1 MKKLNKKGFTL
12 IELLAVVVILAI
24 LVTVS
29 VPAVVKYLGTARR
42 ETYATNALRAID
54 AAKTDYVNKGYTG
67 VKYYTLDK
75 ADHDATERNCDS
87 RIYLND
93 LLEKKLNNSPYG
105 EKLVVGS
112 TGSYIKAESTYDA
125 TTRQTTTTFSICLVD
140 TAGNAVAAAT
150 TNASDGKITALNLID
165 EATLS
170 ADNTYAN
177 VHVSSGITVCPTI
190 PDEITC
196 N

>member
-54 AAKTDYVNKGYTG
+54 AAKNDYVNKGYTG
-67 VKYYTLDK
+67 VKYYTLDET
-75 ADHDATERNCDS
+75 DHDATERNCDS

-93 LLEKKLNNSPYG
+93 LLDKKLNNSPYG
-105 EKLVVGS
+105 EKLVTGS
-112 TGSYIKAESTYDA
+112 TGSYVKAESTYDA
-125 TTRQTTTTFSICLVD
+125 ATRQTTTTFSICLVD
-140 TAGNAVAAAT
+140 TAGNAVASAT
-150 TNASDGKITALNLID
+150 TSNDKITALNLID
-165 EATLS
+165 ESTLS

-190 PDEITC
+190 PDAITC

>member
-54 AAKTDYVNKGYTG
+54 AAKNDYVNKGYTG
-67 VKYYTLDK
+67 VKYYTLDET
-75 ADHDATERNCDS
+75 DHDATERNSDG

-93 LLEKKLNNSPYG
+93 LLDKKLNNSPDG
-105 EKLVVGS
+105 EKLVTGS
-112 TGSYIKAESTYDA
+112 TGSYVKAESTYDA
-125 TTRQTTTTFSICLVD
+125 ATRQTTTTFSICLVD
-140 TAGNAVAAAT
+140 TAGNAVASAT
-150 TNASDGKITALNLID
+150 TSNDKITALNLID
-165 EATLS
+165 ESTLS

-190 PDEITC
+190 PDAITC

>member
-54 AAKTDYVNKGYTG
+54 AAKNDYVNKGYTG

-75 ADHDATERNCDS
+75 TDHDDTERNCDS

-93 LLEKKLNNSPYG
+93 LLDKKLNNSPYG
-105 EKLVVGS
+105 EKLVTGS
-112 TGSYIKAESTYDA
+112 TGSYVKAESTYDA
-125 TTRQTTTTFSICLVD
+125 ATRQTTTTFSICLVD
-140 TAGNAVAAAT
+140 TAGNAVASAT
-150 TNASDGKITALNLID
+150 TSNDKITALNLID
-165 EATLS
+165 EAILS

-190 PDEITC
+190 PDAITC

>member
-54 AAKTDYVNKGYTG
+54 AAKNDYVNKGYT
-67 VKYYTLDK
+67 
-75 ADHDATERNCDS
+75 ESNCDS
-87 RIYLND
+87 IIYLND
-93 LLEKKLNNSPYG
+93 LLDKKLNNSQYG

-150 TNASDGKITALNLID
+150 TNVSDGKITALNLID
-165 EATLS
+165 VATLS

-190 PDEITC
+190 PDAITC

>member
-54 AAKTDYVNKGYTG
+54 AAKNDYVNKGYTG
-67 VKYYTLDK
+67 VKYYTLDET
-75 ADHDATERNCDS
+75 DHDATERNSDG

-93 LLEKKLNNSPYG
+93 LLDKKLNNSPYG
-105 EKLVVGS
+105 EKLVTGS
-112 TGSYIKAESTYDA
+112 TGSYVKAESTYDA
-125 TTRQTTTTFSICLVD
+125 ATRQTTTTFSICLVD
-140 TAGNAVAAAT
+140 TAGNAVASAT
-150 TNASDGKITALNLID
+150 ISNDKITALNLID
-165 EATLS
+165 ESTLS

-177 VHVSSGITVCPTI
+177 VHVHVSSGVLVCPTI
-190 PDEITC
+190 PE
-196 N
+196 

>member
-54 AAKTDYVNKGYTG
+54 AAKNDYVNKGYTG
-67 VKYYTLDK
+67 VKYYTLDET
-75 ADHDATERNCDS
+75 DHDATERNSDG

-93 LLEKKLNNSPYG
+93 LLDKKLNNSPYG
-105 EKLVVGS
+105 EKLVTGS
-112 TGSYIKAESTYDA
+112 TGSYVKAESTYDA
-125 TTRQTTTTFSICLVD
+125 ATRQTTTTFSICLVD
-140 TAGNAVAAAT
+140 TAGNAVASAT
-150 TNASDGKITALNLID
+150 TSNNKITALNLID
-165 EATLS
+165 ESTLS

-177 VHVSSGITVCPTI
+177 VHVSSGVLVCPTI
-190 PDEITC
+190 PE
-196 N
+196 

>member
-54 AAKTDYVNKGYTG
+54 AAKNDYVNKGYTG

-75 ADHDATERNCDS
+75 TDHDATERNCDS

-93 LLEKKLNNSPYG
+93 LLDKKLNNSPYG
-105 EKLVVGS
+105 EKLVTGS
-112 TGSYIKAESTYDA
+112 TGSYVKAESTYDDV
-125 TTRQTTTTFSICLVD
+125 TRQTTTTFSICLVD
-140 TAGNAVAAAT
+140 TAGNAVASAT
-150 TNASDGKITALNLID
+150 TNGDNITKLNLID
-165 EATLS
+165 ESTLS
-170 ADNTYAN
+170 ADNAYAN
-177 VHVSSGITVCPTI
+177 VHVDSRITVCPTI
-190 PDEITC
+190 PEETTC

>member
-67 VKYYTLDK
+67 VKYYTLDEN
-75 ADHDATERNCDS
+75 DHDATERNCDS

-125 TTRQTTTTFSICLVD
+125 TT
-140 TAGNAVAAAT
+140 
-150 TNASDGKITALNLID
+150 NASDGKITALNLID
-165 EATLS
+165 ESTLS

-190 PDEITC
+190 PDAITC

>member
-54 AAKTDYVNKGYTG
+54 AAKNDYVNKGYTG
-67 VKYYTLDK
+67 VKYYTLDET
-75 ADHDATERNCDS
+75 DHDATERNSDG

-93 LLEKKLNNSPYG
+93 LLDKKLNNSPYG
-105 EKLVVGS
+105 EKLVTGS
-112 TGSYIKAESTYDA
+112 TGSYVKAESTYDA
-125 TTRQTTTTFSICLVD
+125 ATRQTTTTFSICLVD
-140 TAGNAVAAAT
+140 TAGNAVASAT
-150 TNASDGKITALNLID
+150 TSNDKITALNLID
-165 EATLS
+165 ESTLS

-190 PDEITC
+190 PDAITC

>member
-54 AAKTDYVNKGYTG
+54 AAKNDYVNKGYTG
-67 VKYYTLDK
+67 VKYYTLDET
-75 ADHDATERNCDS
+75 DHDATERNSDG

-93 LLEKKLNNSPYG
+93 LLDKKLNNSPYG
-105 EKLVVGS
+105 EKLVTGS
-112 TGSYIKAESTYDA
+112 TGSYVKAESTYDA
-125 TTRQTTTTFSICLVD
+125 ATRQTTTTFSICLVD
-140 TAGNAVAAAT
+140 TAGNAVASAT
-150 TNASDGKITALNLID
+150 ISNDKITALNLID
-165 EATLS
+165 ESTLS

-177 VHVSSGITVCPTI
+177 VHVSSGVKVCPTI
-190 PDEITC
+190 PE
-196 N
+196 

>member
-54 AAKTDYVNKGYTG
+54 AAKNDYVNKGYTG
-67 VKYYTLDK
+67 VKYYTLDDT
-75 ADHDATERNCDS
+75 DHDATERNCDS

-93 LLEKKLNNSPYG
+93 LLDKKLNNSPYG
-105 EKLVVGS
+105 EKLVTGS
-112 TGSYIKAESTYDA
+112 TGSYVKAESTYDA
-125 TTRQTTTTFSICLVD
+125 ATRQTTTTFSICLVD
-140 TAGNAVAAAT
+140 TAGNAVASAT
-150 TNASDGKITALNLID
+150 TSNDKITALNLID
-165 EATLS
+165 ESTLS

-190 PDEITC
+190 PDAITC